1 MRKVRGCMRI
11 AVYVTALSLVIVL
24 SGCDGKGRSQEA
36 AENTPAITIEDP
48 AGTINVEEPA
58 PSTEAEPTSATE
70 AEAAPSTEAEE
81 PATSA
86 EPEEPATSTE
96 PEEPTGEGRQDG
108 ERFEET
114 IMLEGMEETVKYE
127 HAINKELGVEMDYE
141 YDSLARQSDPESER
155 FVSFYDDP
163 SSPDNYLELTRVPEG
178 KDAAAETVKKD
189 LSEKYEI
196 EMDETTLEGAGD
208 CVRLDVVSLK
218 GGALPDR
225 LQTVHI
231 IPAGDGCII
240 ARAHYTL
247 EAAEGFGSRFAYMV
261 NTLSV
266 IDAR

>member
-36 AENTPAITIEDP
+36 AENAPAITIEDP